1 MAMKPPP
8 PLPPWSPHLDDV
20 LLAGGVRDSLVKQEE
35 SFPIGNQ
42 APILHS
48 SSGEVRNGRH
58 VGLGQRI
65 IDAEELL
72 VKLQNFC
79 AVFCRQIGL
88 TFLAFLPPD
97 RPDLS
102 CFSGARFCR
111 LKRFLMDV
119 LLLNFCASDLY
130 CKCP

>member
-1 MAMKPPP
+1 MAMRPPP

-65 IDAEELL
+65 FDCEELL
-72 VKLQNFC
+72 VELQNLC
-79 AVFCRQIGL
+79 AVLCSQISL
-88 TFLAFLPPD
+88 TSFVLLV
-97 RPDLS
+97 PDLVVW
-102 CFSGARFCR
+102 
-111 LKRFLMDV
+111 KRG
-119 LLLNFCASDLY
+119 
-130 CKCP
+130 